1 MKKLGLALGSGGLR
15 GAAHIG
21 VLDVLEKAGIVPH
34 AISGSSAGAA
44 VAAVY
49 ASGYSPEEMVNI
61 ALSLKPD
68 DVIDSTISVTDLLVM
83 IARVILKRLGIRK
96 PPLPP
101 PPLGFIK
108 GDRILSLLLEWTR
121 GAHFSDLRLPLAIVA
136 VDIDRALK
144 VLFGPADAVRPAAQ
158 KLSRFVMGPDVT
170 VAEAVRASIAI
181 PGVFVPLSRHGR
193 TLIDGAVMD
202 SVPAQVLK
210 EMGCDVVVGV
220 RLGFVDRSK
229 QYISDVVELVERSVS
244 IMGDEATEH
253 ELLSYADLVI
263 DPQIYDVGLRDVHR
277 IAEIIH
283 KGRLAA
289 QRALPIIY
297 ELLREE
303 K

>member
-21 VLDVLEKAGIVPH
+21 VIDVLEKAGIVPY

-49 ASGYSPEEMVNI
+49 ASGHSPEEMTNI
-61 ALSLKPD
+61 ALSLRPD
-68 DVIDSTISVTDLLVM
+68 DVIDSTISVTALFLM
-83 IARVILKRLGIRK
+83 ILRMILTRLGIK
-96 PPLPP
+96 NPPLPA

-108 GDRILSLLLEWTR
+108 GDRILSLLEKWTR
-121 GAHFSDLRLPLAIVA
+121 GAYFSDLRFPLAIVA

-144 VLFGPADAVRPAAQ
+144 VVFGPPSAMRPVVH
-158 KLSRFVMGPDVT
+158 KLDRSVMGPEVT

-229 QYISDVVELVERSVS
+229 QNICDVVELVERSVS

-253 ELLSYADLVI
+253 ELASYADLVI

-283 KGRLAA
+283 KGRIAA
-289 QRALPIIY
+289 QKALPVIQK
-297 ELLREE
+297 LLDEH
-303 K
+303 